1 MDIKEFLKEF
11 YSRSGYDFCDYSAN
25 SISRRLQKVCD
36 EMKMSFEQILDC
48 VAADKELV
56 RAIVEDITV
65 NTTELFRDPQV
76 WIALSKILPRQLPK
90 QSMSTLWHVGC
101 STGLEVYSDIILLNE
116 LGLID
121 RARVIGTDINPSVL
135 ERACKGVYPFS
146 FNRQYLDS
154 FAAVMAAIGSE
165 ADFDKYFEIDTAA
178 DTMTVR
184 PEFRSKAKFLKQDLV
199 KDKPPFA
206 YRVDVVFL
214 RNVMIY
220 FNESLQTRVMRE
232 VLAKMHDG
240 ALLILGKQEDL
251 PSAVKAQFVPQGM
264 FYKKAR

>member
-11 YSRSGYDFCDYSAN
+11 NSRSGYDFCDYSVN
-25 SISRRLQKVCD
+25 SISRRLQKICD
-36 EMKMSFEQILDC
+36 EMKMSFEQILDR

-76 WIALSKILPRQLPK
+76 WVALSKVLPRQLPK

-101 STGLEVYSDIILLNE
+101 STGLEVYSDIFLLNE
-116 LGLID
+116 LGLSD
-121 RARVIGTDINPSVL
+121 RTRVIGTDINPSVL
-135 ERACKGVYPFS
+135 ERAGRGVYPFS
-146 FNRQYLDS
+146 FNRHYLDS
-154 FAAVMAAIGSE
+154 FATVMAGIGSE
-165 ADFDKYFEIDTAA
+165 AGFDKYFEIDTAA

-184 PEFRSKAKFLKQDLV
+184 PEFRSRAKFLKQDLV

-220 FNESLQTRVMRE
+220 FNEPLQTRVMRE

-251 PSAVKAQFVPQGM
+251 PSAIKAQFVPQGI